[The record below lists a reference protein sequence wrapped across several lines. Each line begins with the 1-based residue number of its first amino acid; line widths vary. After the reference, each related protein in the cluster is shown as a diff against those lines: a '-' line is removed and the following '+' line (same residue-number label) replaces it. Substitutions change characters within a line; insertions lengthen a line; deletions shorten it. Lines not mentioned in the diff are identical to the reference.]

1 MFNRKITIKQAII
14 AMTLIRA
21 TELYFIKK
29 MNIEFDHDKIN
40 ALKRPFASL
49 KSTINNKIH
58 PVTDDVE
65 YVDDVVQTEISGNT
79 DSIIL

>member
-1 MFNRKITIKQAII
+1 MLNHKITIKQAII

-29 MNIEFDHDKIN
+29 MNIEFDRDKIN
-40 ALKRPFASL
+40 AIKRPFASL
-49 KSTINNKIH
+49 KSIISNKIH

-65 YVDDVVQTEISGNT
+65 YVNDTVQTENGGNT